1 MRPVTRHPA
10 RPRTILALVCAA
22 QFMVILDLAIVNV
35 ALPSIQADLHVSAPS
50 SLQWVVIAYGLTLG
64 GFLLL
69 GGRLADLFG
78 RREVLATGLAVF
90 SLAYR
95 SPAGWPAR
103 WAAHR
108 RSPRRRGSAARSRC
122 RPPSPS
128 SPARSL
134 RGGTEPGARRV
145 RCRRRQS
152 RRRSA

>member
-1 MRPVTRHPA
+1 MRPVTRHAA

-35 ALPSIQADLHVSAPS
+35 ALPSIQADLHVSAS

-90 SLAYR
+90 SLA
-95 SPAGWPAR
+95 SLAGGLAGSIGPLI
-103 WAAHR
+103 AA
-108 RSPRRRGSAARSRC
+108 
-122 RPPSPS
+122 
-128 SPARSL
+128 
-134 RGGTEPGARRV
+134 
-145 RCRRRQS
+145 
-152 RRRSA
+152 